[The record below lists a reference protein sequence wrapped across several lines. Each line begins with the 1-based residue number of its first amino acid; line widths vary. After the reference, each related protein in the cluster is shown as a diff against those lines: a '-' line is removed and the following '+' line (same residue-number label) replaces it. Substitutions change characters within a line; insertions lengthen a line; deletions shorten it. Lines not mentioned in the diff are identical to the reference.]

1 MIELS
6 VSLASSGVVKVP
18 GYEQLLRFGYTKN
31 KGVYR
36 LHVTASGEWEGLTIR
51 AFWHLPGSN
60 DPASTLVVNG
70 SLDVPASVTAQ
81 SGNGCITFEGS
92 DGTRTV
98 TSADLHY
105 RVSANSGTE
114 DGTLP
119 EPGTPAWEQLVG
131 AVKDDTDKAEQ
142 AKTDA
147 ETAATKAADSAGKAA
162 ASEKAACDAQAKA
175 AESLQELKDGIA
187 SGDFKGEQGDTG
199 PVGPEGPQG
208 PQGQQGERGEKGEK
222 GDTGP
227 VGPTGLQG
235 ETGATGA
242 TGPKGDP
249 GEPGPQGPQGEQGL
263 KGDTGPQGPAGPQG
277 PKGDTG
283 ETGPR
288 GPRGE
293 TGPAGADGKDGA
305 PGKDAT
311 VDATLSQSG
320 QAADA
325 KATGDTFE
333 SVIDAIFSQ
342 SIDGSNTTKLF
353 WNWWE
358 MSAADE
364 SKYHRLCQW
373 ATVMARAWKDKTY
386 TLRSINA
393 STSGGVHTMTPLD
406 DLADK
411 QPAQLCTE
419 STTPVADWADEDPM
433 TWYIRANALSLQ
445 DGTMDVLYVEGE
457 DGFDIT
463 GELAPVYT
471 FSMALWL
478 KEWSDGS
485 YDYISYRTMQADGYY
500 PDAADV
506 APDNTKRAV
515 TWHSTFPGGLNSK
528 GGLTSGVG
536 RKPYNFASANTGIT
550 AARKTSK
557 YEGLWCDCDTR
568 WVLRMW
574 QLRHFDLENS
584 GILEG
589 CLNYTAQYKVAVAE
603 SGVTRV
609 LLTSAQAA
617 NLLVGSTVSVGD
629 AGSNTNIDR
638 GYAYMRNLADAV
650 QIESIEKVT
659 VNGTEYSA
667 VNLKMGSAMDVT
679 TTTYISTW
687 PYISGHTECL
697 PGHKDGCGYSLTAGK
712 TPIRVMGVE
721 LLDGA
726 YAVGLDPL
734 YNVTAGSDSTHW
746 NYQVYEC
753 RDSEKLSGSITAN
766 YKDTGISLANV
777 QQGWNWVKEFFTTC
791 LGVLFPKT
799 FGSSSTTYFKST
811 FYGTG
816 SAGTRCPWRFGALYD
831 GGYGGLACVSS
842 NYWPGN
848 SYWRG
853 RPRLSGAGKKRGEW
867 AA

>member
-1 MIELS
+1 MIELN

-31 KGVYR
+31 RGVYKLR
-36 LHVTASGEWEGLTIR
+36 VMPSGEWDGLTIR
-51 AFWHLPGSN
+51 AFWHVPGGT
-60 DPASTLVVNG
+60 DPASSLVQDG
-70 SLDVPASVTAQ
+70 SVDVPASVTAQ
-81 SGNGCITFEGS
+81 PGTGCITFEGS
-92 DGTRTV
+92 DGIRTV
-98 TSADLHY
+98 TSADLRY

-114 DGTLP
+114 DGSLP

-131 AVKDDTDKAEQ
+131 VVKDNADTAQQ
-142 AKTDA
+142 AKQDA
-147 ETAATKAADSAGKAA
+147 QTAATESAASADKAAT
-162 ASEKAACDAQAKA
+162 SEKAAATAQANA
-175 AESLQELKDGIA
+175 AESLQALKNGIA
-187 SGDFKGEQGDTG
+187 SGNF
-199 PVGPEGPQG
+199 
-208 PQGQQGERGEKGEK
+208 KGEK
-222 GDTGP
+222 GDVGPIGPAGP
-227 VGPTGLQG
+227 VGPTGPQG

-242 TGPKGDP
+242 IGPKGDP
-249 GEPGPQGPQGEQGL
+249 GETGPQGP
-263 KGDTGPQGPAGPQG
+263 KGDKGDTGETGPQGPAGPQG

-288 GPRGE
+288 GPQGE

-311 VDATLSQSG
+311 VDDTLSQSG
-320 QAADA
+320 KAADA
-325 KATGDTFE
+325 KVTGDAFE

-364 SKYHRLCQW
+364 SKYHRLCRW
-373 ATVMARAWKDKTY
+373 AHIMARAWKDKTY

-485 YDYISYRTMQADGYY
+485 YDYISYRTAQADGYY

-536 RKPYNFASANTGIT
+536 LKPYNFASPNTGIT

-584 GILEG
+584 NICEG
-589 CLNYTAQYKVAVAE
+589 CLNYNFQFKVAVAE
-603 SGVTRV
+603 AGATRV
-609 LLTSAQAA
+609 LLTTAQAA
-617 NLLVGSTVSVGD
+617 NLLVGSTIALGD
-629 AGSNTNIDR
+629 AGSNSNLDR
-638 GYAYMRNLADAV
+638 GQSYMHNLAESV
-650 QIESIEKVT
+650 QIGSIEKVMIGD
-659 VNGTEYSA
+659 VEYSA
-667 VNLKMGSAMDVT
+667 VNLILDAPVDVT
-679 TTTYISTW
+679 ATTYISTW

-712 TPIRVMGVE
+712 TPIRVQGVE

-726 YAVGLDPL
+726 YSIGLDPL
-734 YNVTAGSDSTHW
+734 YNVTAGSDGTHW

-766 YKDTGISLANV
+766 YTDTGITISDVA
-777 QQGWNWVKEFFTTC
+777 QSWNWVKAFFTTK
-791 LGVLFPKT
+791 LGVLFPKM
-799 FGSSSTTYFKST
+799 FGGSSTTYYKSG
-811 FYGTG
+811 FYGAY
-816 SAGTRCPWRFGALYD
+816 SAGVRCPWRFGNLSYGAF
-831 GGYGGLACVSS
+831 GGLA
-842 NYWPGN
+842 YELGHDWPSH
-848 SYWRG
+848 SYWDG
-853 RPRLSGAGKKRGEW
+853 RPRLFAVLRCAIGSTQFKGMFYGTHPEITL
-867 AA
+867 